1 MPSLHLQ
8 HSMFKALVMFFVS
21 CGNSLIKIW
30 MTALSS
36 WFWAVTWVSSAEA
49 WLSSRLAGR
58 YLLLLM
64 ALYHLALV
72 WRCRMKFNL
81 ISLPVRLAS
90 ISLDL
95 KLFVRTTHRP
105 LHSYMDR
112 NEHFWN
118 YHFSPTFQKLLVTKL
133 VVTLSTTRYQM
144 KDMNII
150 FLLTPHSLL

>member
-1 MPSLHLQ
+1 
-8 HSMFKALVMFFVS
+8 MFKALVMFFVS

-72 WRCRMKFNL
+72 CRCRIKFNL

-95 KLFVRTTHRP
+95 KLFVRTT
-105 LHSYMDR
+105 LLWSLDR
-112 NEHFWN
+112 LVMRRNGICKFACLPNSRDRIVVSTLRCGRSNPGSNPGHGSEC
-118 YHFSPTFQKLLVTKL
+118 LL
-133 VVTLSTTRYQM
+133 TRQWW
-144 KDMNII
+144 II
-150 FLLTPHSLL
+150 FMR